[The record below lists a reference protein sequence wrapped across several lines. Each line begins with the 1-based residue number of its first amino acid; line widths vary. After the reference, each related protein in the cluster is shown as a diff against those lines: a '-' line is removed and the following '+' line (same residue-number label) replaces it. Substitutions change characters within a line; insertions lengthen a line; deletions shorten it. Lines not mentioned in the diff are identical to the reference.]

1 MSDINTI
8 ILNGNEYNVGGNGG
22 GLTDDIKAA
31 LDQLA
36 QKVAY
41 IDEDGQDYYDALHS
55 ALYPPANLTSI
66 SCVYTQS
73 GTVYSTTSLDSLRPD
88 LVVTAHFD
96 NGTTQTVTTYT
107 LSGALSSSISM
118 ITVTYGGKTTT
129 FNVTVTEVT
138 LYPLP
143 NGEYALSD
151 QPTTIS
157 NDNHLVRTTNGNSRN
172 CYIISTTIQTGA
184 GRTTWFTIP
193 QGSSFSIT
201 LKNFNVTNNSIAD
214 NYTKISFLPASTT
227 INWDEPQTNEPSVK
241 VIHETTGAITHT
253 DVTVTGTASED
264 IAVASIGILDYRA
277 IEYSLDIELRV
288 DGVRY
293 I

>member
-1 MSDINTI
+1 MSVIDKLRINGT
-8 ILNGNEYNVGGNGG
+8 EYDFGGQGT
-22 GLTDDIKAA
+22 GLTAEIKAS

-41 IDEDGQDYYDALHS
+41 IDEDGQDYYDDLHS

-73 GTVYSTTSLDSLRPD
+73 GTVYSTASLDSLRTD
-88 LVVTAHFD
+88 LVVTAHYDD
-96 NGTTQTVTTYT
+96 NTSQIVTTYT
-107 LSGALSSSISM
+107 LSGSLSSATST
-118 ITVTYGGKTTT
+118 ITVSYGGKTTT

-143 NGEYALSD
+143 DAQYNNGDNIL
-151 QPTTIS
+151 TTS
-157 NDNHLVRTTNGNSRN
+157 NGNHLIRTTTANSRS
-172 CYIISTTIQTGA
+172 CYITSTTIQSGA

-201 LKNFNVTNNSIAD
+201 LKNFNVTNNSIAN

-253 DVTVTGTASED
+253 DVTVTGTASAD
-264 IAVASIGILDYRA
+264 IVVASIGILDYRA
-277 IEYSLDIELRV
+277 VEYSLDIELRV